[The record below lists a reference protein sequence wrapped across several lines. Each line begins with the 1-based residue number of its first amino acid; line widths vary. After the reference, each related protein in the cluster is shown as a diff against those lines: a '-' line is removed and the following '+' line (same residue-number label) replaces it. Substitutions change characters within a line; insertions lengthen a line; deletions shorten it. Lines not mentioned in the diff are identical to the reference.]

1 MKVVPRTSEHCL
13 RPVNMLA
20 AEALHGRWPFL
31 TLKELIVLQLL
42 ISVILKL

>member
-1 MKVVPRTSEHCL
+1 MKVVPHRSEDCL
-13 RPVNMLA
+13 RLVNMLA

-31 TLKELIVLQLL
+31 TLKELIFLQLL

>member
-1 MKVVPRTSEHCL
+1 MKVVPRISEHCL

-20 AEALHGRWPFL
+20 AETLHGRWPFL

>member
-13 RPVNMLA
+13 RPVNKLA

>member
-1 MKVVPRTSEHCL
+1 MKVIPRTSEHCL

-20 AEALHGRWPFL
+20 SEALHGRWPFL